1 MKNKIALFIAA
12 TALFSCQKDK
22 KEELTHLLTK
32 DSIQYFDVY
41 TPGEFKRPRA
51 TFSFD
56 KDGKNEQ
63 YTFRDDKN
71 RERYIVPLSDKPN
84 NLGMTNTWKIV
95 NDSTIEL
102 TGEFSMVVK
111 RYTEDTIFVN
121 SDRGELIWVRVKGD
135 PRLNEEALY
144 ARDSLLD
151 MKRRQAE
158 KK

>member
-1 MKNKIALFIAA
+1 MKNKIALLIAA
-12 TALFSCQKDK
+12 AALFSCQKDK

-41 TPGEFKRPRA
+41 TPGEFKVPRA

-56 KDGKNEQ
+56 IDGRNEQ
-63 YTFRDDKN
+63 YTFRDNN

-84 NLGMTNTWKIV
+84 NLGMTNTWKIL

-111 RYTEDTIFVN
+111 RYNEDTIFVN
-121 SDRGELIWVRVKGD
+121 SERGELIWVRVKGD
-135 PRLNEEALY
+135 PNLNEEALY
-144 ARDSLLD
+144 ARDSLMD
-151 MKRRQAE
+151 MERRRAE
-158 KK
+158 RK